1 MANTVTRKGN
11 EILVQITE
19 TSVSSST
26 EETITLGV
34 TKGRV
39 LRQVSVKTSG
49 SGSTVDPI
57 LARTSGGTGINIV
70 MENATAAATVDN
82 QVTGGVPFYTPTGV
96 LYHKSSP
103 DSGTN
108 NAISSEYIILVGWE
122 G

>member
-57 LARTSGGTGINIV
+57 LARTSGGTGVDIV

-108 NAISSEYIILVGWE
+108 NAITSEYIILVGWE

>member
-11 EILVQITE
+11 EILVQLTE

-26 EETITLGV
+26 EETITLGI

-39 LRQVSVKTSG
+39 LRQTCVKTSG

-57 LARTSGGTGINIV
+57 LTRTSGGTGVNIV
-70 MENATAAATVDN
+70 MENASAAATVDN
-82 QVTGGVPFYTPTGV
+82 QVTGGVPFYTSDGV

-103 DSGTN
+103 DSASD
-108 NAISSEYIILVGWE
+108 NAVSSEYLILVGWGE
-122 G
+122 

>member
-39 LRQVSVKTSG
+39 LRQVSVKTAG

-57 LARTSGGTGINIV
+57 LARTSGGTGADIV

-82 QVTGGVPFYTPTGV
+82 QVTGGVPFYTADGV
-96 LYHKSSP
+96 VYHKSSP
-103 DSGTN
+103 DSGSDNSVT
-108 NAISSEYIILVGWE
+108 SEYLILVGWGE
-122 G
+122 

>member
-39 LRQVSVKTSG
+39 LRQVSVKTAG

-57 LARTSGGTGINIV
+57 LARTSGGTGANVIV
-70 MENATAAATVDN
+70 ENATAAATVDN
-82 QVTGGVPFYTPTGV
+82 QVTGGVPFYTADGV
-96 LYHKSSP
+96 VYHKSAP
-103 DSGTN
+103 DSGSDNSVT
-108 NAISSEYIILVGWE
+108 SEYLILVGWGE
-122 G
+122 